1 MVQAIATFMDFCYM
15 ARRTSH
21 DTASLTAMNDTLR
34 RFLDLRSVFVETGVR
49 VDFALPRQHALLHYV
64 YGITLFGSPYGLCSS
79 ITESK
84 HIAAVKDP
92 WRRSNRDEP
101 LVQIL
106 QTNTRMSKLAAA
118 RAEYGRR
125 GMLPVTIH
133 GKLLAD
139 LDGEDDRDV
148 ADVAGPYSAL
158 VVSLGKKPGKHD
170 LISLLVIVDCLLFT
184 LQFALQILKI
194 LLPNSIDRWTSFDY

>member
-1 MVQAIATFMDFCYM
+1 MVQAIVVFMDFCYL

-21 DTASLTAMNDTLR
+21 DTASLTSMTNTLE
-34 RFLDLRSVFVETGVR
+34 RFLNLRTIFIETGIR
-49 VDFALPRQHALLHYV
+49 ADFALPRQHALLHYV

-106 QTNTRMSKLAAA
+106 QTNTRMAKLAAA

-125 GMLPVTIH
+125 GMLPVTLH
-133 GKLLAD
+133 GKLLAE

-158 VVSLGKKPGKHD
+158 VVSLAKKPGK
-170 LISLLVIVDCLLFT
+170 S
-184 LQFALQILKI
+184 
-194 LLPNSIDRWTSFDY
+194 SSFHAHRHQSPHRASFSTEYRR

>member
-1 MVQAIATFMDFCYM
+1 M

-21 DTASLTAMNDTLR
+21 DTASLAAMSDTLG
-34 RFLDLRSVFVETGVR
+34 RFLDLRSIFVETGVR

-92 WRRSNRDEP
+92 WRRSNKDEP
-101 LVQIL
+101 LGQII
-106 QTNTRMSKLAAA
+106 QTNTRMAKLAAA

-133 GKLLAD
+133 GDRPAD
-139 LDGEDDRDV
+139 LDGEDDRDA
-148 ADVAGPYSAL
+148 ADDAGPYSAL
-158 VVSLGKKPGKHD
+158 VVSLANKPGT
-170 LISLLVIVDCLLFT
+170 LIYLYFCPSGCDT
-184 LQFALQILKI
+184 HNALQHGPWTSKT
-194 LLPNSIDRWTSFDY
+194 LPPSLIDR

>member
-21 DTASLTAMNDTLR
+21 DTASLATMNETLG
-34 RFLDLRSVFVETGVR
+34 RFLDLRSVFIETGIR
-49 VDFALPRQHALLHYV
+49 ADFALPRQHALLHYV

-92 WRRSNRDEP
+92 WRYSNKDEP

-106 QTNTRMSKLAAA
+106 QTNTRRAKLAAA

-133 GKLLAD
+133 GQLAPD
-139 LDGEDDRDV
+139 LDGQDDRDM

-158 VVSLGKKPGKHD
+158 VVSLPNKPG
-170 LISLLVIVDCLLFT
+170 S
-184 LQFALQILKI
+184 
-194 LLPNSIDRWTSFDY
+194 SIY